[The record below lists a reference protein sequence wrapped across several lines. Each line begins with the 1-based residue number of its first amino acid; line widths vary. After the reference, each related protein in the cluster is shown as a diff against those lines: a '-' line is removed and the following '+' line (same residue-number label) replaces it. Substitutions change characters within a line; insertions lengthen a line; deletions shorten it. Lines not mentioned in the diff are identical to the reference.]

1 MRDGSQMTGRAPLL
15 AAFSTLLAIAACGPA
30 PTPVAKPV
38 PATGERY
45 RVSPRSVPEFKPV
58 AATITTR
65 DMAEA
70 RARIGGTLARLS
82 VKEGDL
88 VRRGQVI
95 GVVVDQRLGLE
106 TRAYDAQVQAAQ
118 AEATRAQAD
127 LGRTRDLFEHGVY
140 AQAKLDQVQAASRAA
155 AGNLNAARAQRA
167 ASAQT
172 GAQGAI
178 LAPADGR
185 VLRADVPA
193 GSVVTPGMSV
203 AQITAGPVV
212 LRIEVPEA
220 QAGGLRVGQTMA
232 LASEDLD
239 AGGLSAVVTQ
249 VYPAVAG
256 GRVVADLTAP
266 GLDSR
271 LVGRRMRARVQI
283 GERQALVVPSRFVIG
298 RFGVDYV
305 RLLARDGSAH
315 EAPVQTAPL
324 PQAGEVEILSG
335 LAPGDT
341 LVAPGGGR

>member
-1 MRDGSQMTGRAPLL
+1 MTGRAAIVAIYVGLTL
-15 AAFSTLLAIAACGPA
+15 AAVTLPGCSRAPEPA
-30 PTPVAKPV
+30 AKPS
-38 PATGERY
+38 PAVGARY
-45 RVSPRSVPEFKPV
+45 RVSLRSVPEFKPV

-82 VKEGDL
+82 VKEGDV

-95 GVVVDQRLGLE
+95 AVVVDQRLGLE

-118 AEATRAQAD
+118 AEAGRAQAD
-127 LGRTRDLFEHGVY
+127 LGRTRDLFQHGVY
-140 AQAKLDQVQAASRAA
+140 AQAKLDQVQAAAHAA
-155 AGNLNAARAQRA
+155 AANLNAARAQRA
-167 ASAQT
+167 ASAQS

-193 GSVVTPGMSV
+193 GSVVTAGMSV
-203 AQITAGPVV
+203 ASITAGPVV
-212 LRIEVPEA
+212 LRIEIPEA
-220 QAGGLRVGQTMA
+220 QAGGLRAGQAVA
-232 LASEDLD
+232 LASEDID
-239 AGGLSAVVTQ
+239 GGGLSAVVSQ
-249 VYPAVAG
+249 VYPAVSG

-271 LVGRRMRARVQI
+271 LVGRRIRAQVQI
-283 GERQALVVPSRFVIG
+283 GERQALIVPSRLVIN

-315 EAPVQTAPL
+315 DAPVQTAPL
-324 PQAGEVEILSG
+324 TQAGEVEILSG
-335 LAPGDT
+335 LTAGDT